1 MHLAKGQILENLY
14 DLISGDENARVCK
27 DIPDEACTAI
37 PENFFIQLASSVA
50 SKLGDA
56 LSDPKL
62 VLTWLLHTI
71 GAPALAVASLVP
83 VREAGALLPQLAI
96 GGTLRS
102 FPIRKWFWVVGSLL
116 QGVSVLLMALA
127 VIINPVSGTGWIVL
141 GLLVVFSVA
150 RSVCSVSGKDLIGK
164 TIPKT
169 RRGRLSGLATTAA
182 GTITL
187 AVGFFF
193 LLNRPEGF
201 ATREFAVLLIIACGL
216 WLIAAGFMA
225 RLGELPGATSGGGN
239 ALKEALRSLRLIVDD
254 VNFRNFVIAR
264 ALLASTVL
272 SMPFYVIL
280 AQDATG
286 GRLAGLGI
294 LLVASSS
301 ATALSASVWG
311 WMADRSSRRTL
322 AVAGLCAALIG
333 CVTFLVSGA
342 GIEGDSALWVYG
354 GLFFLIGL
362 AHTGIRIGRK
372 TYLVDSAPSEQ
383 RASYVA
389 LSNTLIGTVLLLS
402 GTFGLLTPFV
412 GVRGVV
418 LVFAL
423 LVLALVLR
431 EAEA

>member
-1 MHLAKGQILENLY
+1 M
-14 DLISGDENARVCK
+14 
-27 DIPDEACTAI
+27 
-37 PENFFIQLASSVA
+37 
-50 SKLGDA
+50 
-56 LSDPKL
+56 
-62 VLTWLLHTI
+62 
-71 GAPALAVASLVP
+71 
-83 VREAGALLPQLAI
+83 
-96 GGTLRS
+96 
-102 FPIRKWFWVVGSLL
+102 
-116 QGVSVLLMALA
+116 
-127 VIINPVSGTGWIVL
+127 
-141 GLLVVFSVA
+141 
-150 RSVCSVSGKDLIGK
+150 
-164 TIPKT
+164 
-169 RRGRLSGLATTAA
+169 
-182 GTITL
+182 
-187 AVGFFF
+187 
-193 LLNRPEGF
+193 LNRPEGF
-201 ATREFAVLLIIACGL
+201 ATREFVVLLIIACGL
-216 WLIAAGFMA
+216 WLVAAGLMA
-225 RLGELPGATSGGGN
+225 RLSEVPGATSGGGN
-239 ALKEALRSLRLIVDD
+239 ALREALRSLRLIVEDA
-254 VNFRNFVIAR
+254 NFRNFVIAR

-311 WMADRSSRRTL
+311 WMADRSSRRTM

-333 CVTFLVSGA
+333 CVTFLVSGT
-342 GIEGDSALWVYG
+342 GIEGNVALWVYG

-389 LSNTLIGTVLLLS
+389 LSNTLIGIVLLLS
-402 GTFGLLTPFV
+402 GSFGLLTPFV

-423 LVLALVLR
+423 LGLAGGVLAFVLR